1 MIPEL
6 PESPTLSRQRR
17 VTMGETNDEREG
29 SRAAH
34 PPPRLYP
41 ESPFPEAFCFLFFR
55 STKRRILLPRYR
67 EGKMDL
73 LHSDD
78 CLVCF
83 SAFSSQ
89 MSSLVFFGIFLGLF
103 LSDCSATVVP
113 GIVSVFVLSFPL
125 IRLQSQILVWIYE
138 AVASDVGNDFT
149 CFSFSSPPLRAHDCY
164 YFFFLDQLV

>member
-89 MSSLVFFGIFLGLF
+89 MSSLVFFGFFLGLF
-103 LSDCSATVVP
+103 LSDFGFRFWFGSTKRWRRMLGTTSLALAFRVPPYEPMIAT
-113 GIVSVFVLSFPL
+113 I
-125 IRLQSQILVWIYE
+125 
-138 AVASDVGNDFT
+138 
-149 CFSFSSPPLRAHDCY
+149 SFSSTSLYRERPGRD
-164 YFFFLDQLV
+164 